1 MRPFG
6 TPCRIVPRHGPDL
19 AGRRPSSTRASFS
32 LNRRTG
38 RRTVPGPLTAP
49 GRRTANSEARR
60 TMQPFLTTSHGVLYD
75 ADCLRVLERM
85 KSEVIDTVFADPPF
99 NIGKDYKNGYN
110 DATARTE
117 YLSWCRRWILECC
130 RILKPGGAFFLY
142 ATPEL
147 AVQFAPIMGERLD
160 FRHWIALT
168 MKGTWPRGKKLYPAH
183 YALLYH
189 TRGTP
194 RVFNRLRLPIETCRH
209 CGGENPG
216 LWRPSRQDE
225 LRGGESD
232 GFLDGHSPNRHA
244 KFKVRPGVNELKPVI
259 PERAILISTR
269 PGRPRLR
276 SFRRRRLHL
285 PGSGK
290 TAPPLDRRRAPR
302 LGAYPQTHGRGP
314 SVPFPAGAVFD
325 FEELFIHEDK
335 PDRLL
340 RKIEEKA
347 CRLGPSHIP
356 DCCTKSKLH
365 SSKACHFLGRAG
377 GRLRDNPSF
386 PRLHPRGQAPRK
398 RKPTR
403 YSLSSMSAYPN
414 PDWEI
419 PHEPPRHRT
428 AERRIRRP
436 DHRPGPDGGAVR

>member
-1 MRPFG
+1 M
-6 TPCRIVPRHGPDL
+6 
-19 AGRRPSSTRASFS
+19 
-32 LNRRTG
+32 
-38 RRTVPGPLTAP
+38 
-49 GRRTANSEARR
+49 
-60 TMQPFLTTSHGVLYD
+60 MQPFLTTSHGVLYD

-194 RVFNRLRLPIETCRH
+194 RVFNKLRLPIETCRH
-209 CGGENPG
+209 CGGEI
-216 LWRPSRQDE
+216 RDY
-225 LRGGESD
+225 GGHRDKMNSAGVNLTD
-232 GFLDGHSPNRHA
+232 FWTDTSPNRHA

-259 PERAILISTR
+259 PERAILISTH
-269 PGRPRLR
+269 PGDVVFDPFGGGG
-276 SFRRRRLHL
+276 STYQAAERLHRHWIGAEL
-285 PGSGK
+285 HDSAHIRKRMEEVHPFLSRQ
-290 TAPPLDRRRAPR
+290 APC
-302 LGAYPQTHGRGP
+302 
-314 SVPFPAGAVFD
+314 FD

-340 RKIEEKA
+340 RKIEGESVQA
-347 CRLGPSHIP
+347 RTVAYTRL
-356 DCCTKSKLH
+356 LH
-365 SSKACHFLGRAG
+365 
-377 GRLRDNPSF
+377 
-386 PRLHPRGQAPRK
+386 
-398 RKPTR
+398 
-403 YSLSSMSAYPN
+403 
-414 PDWEI
+414 
-419 PHEPPRHRT
+419 
-428 AERRIRRP
+428 
-436 DHRPGPDGGAVR
+436 